1 MQQRFFLIVL
11 LIAVTGCTSL
21 PVETAPDCNELV
33 MHNMKT
39 EAESKLYSKG
49 TAVVMLAFV
58 PFAQPDWMSVAPY
71 LSSIWCGYKGEMKR
85 AEIELERADIG
96 CIDLPHWE

>member
-1 MQQRFFLIVL
+1 MQQRFFLIAFLVA
-11 LIAVTGCTSL
+11 ITACASL
-21 PVETAPDCNELV
+21 PAAPDSECNELA
-33 MHNMKT
+33 MHDMKT

-71 LSSIWCGYKGEMKR
+71 LFSVWGGYIGEMKR

-96 CIDLPHWE
+96 CIPPPHWE

>member
-1 MQQRFFLIVL
+1 
-11 LIAVTGCTSL
+11 
-21 PVETAPDCNELV
+21 
-33 MHNMKT
+33 
-39 EAESKLYSKG
+39 
-49 TAVVMLAFV
+49 MLAFV

-71 LSSIWCGYKGEMKR
+71 LSSIWGGYIGEMKR